1 MSNVVDLRTRQ
12 FNVRLNEDEAERL
25 DQLAAHYSVSPA
37 TVVRLLIKA
46 RSDEL
51 AAESSKKKPAR
62 KR

>member
-1 MSNVVDLRTRQ
+1 
-12 FNVRLNEDEAERL
+12 VRLNEDEAERL